1 MKKFVNKTTM
11 LIVPIIAL
19 LMPLDLYLSK
29 NLMKSKDSNGE
40 FEVWSD
46 IHSGNL
52 ENEVSIYGSSRAWV
66 HIDPEIMADSLN
78 KPVYNFGVDGHNFWL
93 QYLRHVELI
102 KHNKV
107 PTQIILSIDEF
118 SLQRRNDL
126 YQLDQFLPYMLW
138 DKNMKEYTSC
148 YEGFDLV
155 DYYIPLVRYFGRY
168 KAIFSAIKN
177 SITPEK
183 MHYRINGYRAMDKE
197 WDKDLDNAKAIMDQ
211 FHITIDSAS
220 VKLFERF
227 LSECKQM
234 NIEVILINTP
244 EYIEGQQ
251 FIDNRDEVLN
261 MIDKIAKN
269 HKVLFIDYSNDTLC
283 LDKKYFYNAT
293 HLNANGSRIFTNKLI
308 ADIKHQK
315 ELIALQDVTIQK
327 VLDAELKD

>member
-1 MKKFVNKTTM
+1 M

-40 FEVWSD
+40 F
-46 IHSGNL
+46 GNL

-102 KHNKV
+102 KHNKI
-107 PTQIILSIDEF
+107 PKQIIFSIDEF

-138 DKNMKEYTSC
+138 DKNMRDYTSC
-148 YEGFDLV
+148 YEGFDFV

-177 SITPEK
+177 SITSEK
-183 MHYRINGYRAMDKE
+183 MHYRNKGYRAMNKE

-227 LSECKQM
+227 LSECKEM
-234 NIEVILINTP
+234 NIEVILVNTP

-251 FIDNRDEVLN
+251 FIDNREEVLN
-261 MIDKIAKN
+261 MINKIAQT

-283 LDKKYFYNAT
+283 MDKKYFYNAT
-293 HLNANGSRIFTNKLI
+293 HLNANGSKIFTNKLI
-308 ADIKHQK
+308 ADIKHQR
-315 ELIALQDVTIQK
+315 ELIALQNVTIQE
-327 VLDAELKD
+327 VLDAESKD